1 MNVLDKLSILSA
13 MINNCARCENCV
25 ARGYCNTIRK
35 GDYIVEIIYDVRE
48 LLKEGSH
55 DD

>member
-13 MINNCARCENCV
+13 MINCARCENCV

-35 GDYIVEIIYDVRE
+35 EDYIVEIIHDVRE
-48 LLKEGSH
+48 LLKEEPH

>member
-13 MINNCARCENCV
+13 MINCSACANCV
-25 ARGYCNTIRK
+25 AKGYCNTIRK
-35 GDYIVEIIYDVRE
+35 EDYIVEIIHDVRE
-48 LLKEGSH
+48 LLKEESH

>member
-13 MINNCARCENCV
+13 MINCVRCENCV

-35 GDYIVEIIYDVRE
+35 GDYIVEIIHEVNDYVSCWR
-48 LLKEGSH
+48 
-55 DD
+55 

>member
-13 MINNCARCENCV
+13 MINCARCENCV

-35 GDYIVEIIYDVRE
+35 EDYIVEIIHDVRE